1 MQVGKT
7 DIIIAKCLY
16 VSIVGSVIWTG
27 QFSSGSASLPVYFG
41 LECYIYL
48 FRFDEALNL
57 ISVITIL
64 S

>member
-16 VSIVGSVIWTG
+16 VSIVGGVDLDGTILVLS
-27 QFSSGSASLPVYFG
+27 VYFG